1 MSCFSGITGL
11 STHDLSICNCRIRQI
26 LKHGTV
32 ESNSIRMNIG
42 SRCRMIR
49 TLYDLTECIIFQ
61 SIFQKHCNIPCGTV
75 MICIMQSRR
84 ITEVRTGHP
93 KFCRFFVHQCHKIRL
108 RTGNR
113 VRKCNAAFCSGR
125 KHHTIKQIDCTDS
138 FARLKSCLRR
148 ILLIQ
153 TFKHL
158 ICQCDLLLQIF
169 EIFNCNNRR
178 HDLCHRCRIH
188 LFFSVDLTDHP
199 AATYLHQHCIRT
211 VDTTDIQLFHN
222 RFTHLLDPVKQL
234 RSHTIIPANNQYKY
248 EHHDQLYCNTE
259 NHSSSILFFASSR
272 LRLHRPPSAPSAGS
286 PLLFPIRHGTPSLFF
301 KTPLKFILLTFYHI
315 TTNSCKKNIYFFR

>member
-11 STHDLSICNCRIRQI
+11 PTHDLSICNCRIRQI

-49 TLYDLTECIIFQ
+49 TLYNLTECIIFQ
-61 SIFQKHCNIPCGTV
+61 SIFQKHCNILHRTV
-75 MICIMQSRR
+75 MICIMQSGR

-93 KFCRFFVHQCHKIRL
+93 KFRCFFVHQCDKICF

-113 VRKCNAAFCSGR
+113 ICKCNTALCTGR

-138 FARLKSCLRR
+138 FAWLKSCLRR

-234 RSHTIIPANNQYKY
+234 RSHTIIPTDNQYKY
-248 EHHDQLYCNTE
+248 EHHDQLHRNTE
-259 NHSSSILFFASSR
+259 HQPSFILFFASSR
-272 LRLHRPPSAPSAGS
+272 L
-286 PLLFPIRHGTPSLFF
+286 
-301 KTPLKFILLTFYHI
+301 
-315 TTNSCKKNIYFFR
+315 